1 MDNNYNNGYNN
12 NGYGG
17 GYNNNQYNNY
27 DSNYEMPHDERRG
40 GGFAIASFVLAI
52 VNIIPCCSALS
63 IITVPLCIIFSI
75 ISLVQKRKGTAFAI
89 IGIVLSLIAGLFFA
103 YYGFIMYKIMPDAMY
118 FAQNQQQITEMQ
130 NLIRSITDTGL
141 QIEGQEHRNKTAFQ
155 NYLTGARQE
164 IKQFTTNNQTANA
177 YYHNMAN
184 QHQTWQSYF
193 VDQKK

>member
-1 MDNNYNNGYNN
+1 MDNTGVY
-12 NGYGG
+12 
-17 GYNNNQYNNY
+17 
-27 DSNYEMPHDERRG
+27 
-40 GGFAIASFVLAI
+40 V
-52 VNIIPCCSALS
+52 SALQE
-63 IITVPLCIIFSI
+63 
-75 ISLVQKRKGTAFAI
+75 SLQKKLEVLSSLLKLTNEQGRILAEQKPDMDRFDVI
-89 IGIVLSLIAGLFFA
+89 IGEKAQLLQSMETLDRGFESLFA
-103 YYGFIMYKIMPDAMY
+103 KIGNTIKDNKY
-118 FAQNQQQITEMQ
+118 QYQQQITEMQ

>member
-1 MDNNYNNGYNN
+1 MDNTEVY
-12 NGYGG
+12 
-17 GYNNNQYNNY
+17 
-27 DSNYEMPHDERRG
+27 
-40 GGFAIASFVLAI
+40 V
-52 VNIIPCCSALS
+52 SALQE
-63 IITVPLCIIFSI
+63 
-75 ISLVQKRKGTAFAI
+75 SLQKKLEVLSSLLKLTNEQGRILAEQKPDMDRFDVI
-89 IGIVLSLIAGLFFA
+89 IGEKDQLLQSMETLDRGFESLFA
-103 YYGFIMYKIMPDAMY
+103 KIGNTIKDNKY
-118 FAQNQQQITEMQ
+118 QYQQQITEMQ

>member
-1 MDNNYNNGYNN
+1 MDNTGVY
-12 NGYGG
+12 
-17 GYNNNQYNNY
+17 
-27 DSNYEMPHDERRG
+27 
-40 GGFAIASFVLAI
+40 V
-52 VNIIPCCSALS
+52 SALQES
-63 IITVPLCIIFSI
+63 LQKKLEVLNSLLKLTNEQGRILAEQKPDMDRFDVIIREKDQLLQSMETLDRGFE
-75 ISLVQKRKGTAFAI
+75 SLFAK
-89 IGIVLSLIAGLFFA
+89 IGNTIKDNK
-103 YYGFIMYKIMPDAMY
+103 YQY
-118 FAQNQQQITEMQ
+118 QQQITEMQ

>member
-1 MDNNYNNGYNN
+1 MDNTGVY
-12 NGYGG
+12 
-17 GYNNNQYNNY
+17 
-27 DSNYEMPHDERRG
+27 
-40 GGFAIASFVLAI
+40 V
-52 VNIIPCCSALS
+52 SALQE
-63 IITVPLCIIFSI
+63 
-75 ISLVQKRKGTAFAI
+75 SLQKKLEVLSSLLKLTNEQGRILAEQKPDMDRFDVI
-89 IGIVLSLIAGLFFA
+89 IGEKDQLLQSMETLDRGFESLFA
-103 YYGFIMYKIMPDAMY
+103 KIGNTIKDNKY
-118 FAQNQQQITEMQ
+118 QYQQQITEMQ

-155 NYLTGARQE
+155 KYLTGARQE

>member
-1 MDNNYNNGYNN
+1 MDNTGVY
-12 NGYGG
+12 
-17 GYNNNQYNNY
+17 
-27 DSNYEMPHDERRG
+27 
-40 GGFAIASFVLAI
+40 V
-52 VNIIPCCSALS
+52 SALQE
-63 IITVPLCIIFSI
+63 
-75 ISLVQKRKGTAFAI
+75 SLQKKLEVLSSLLKLTNEQGKILAEQKPDMDRFDVI
-89 IGIVLSLIAGLFFA
+89 IGEKDQLLQSMETLDRGFESLFA
-103 YYGFIMYKIMPDAMY
+103 KIGNTIKDNKY
-118 FAQNQQQITEMQ
+118 QYQQQITEMQ

>member
-1 MDNNYNNGYNN
+1 MDNTEVY
-12 NGYGG
+12 
-17 GYNNNQYNNY
+17 
-27 DSNYEMPHDERRG
+27 
-40 GGFAIASFVLAI
+40 V
-52 VNIIPCCSALS
+52 SALQE
-63 IITVPLCIIFSI
+63 
-75 ISLVQKRKGTAFAI
+75 SLQKKLEVLSSLLKLTNEQGRILAEQKPDMDRFDVI
-89 IGIVLSLIAGLFFA
+89 IGEKAQLLQSMETLDRGFESLFA
-103 YYGFIMYKIMPDAMY
+103 KIGNTIKDNKY
-118 FAQNQQQITEMQ
+118 QYQQQITEMQ